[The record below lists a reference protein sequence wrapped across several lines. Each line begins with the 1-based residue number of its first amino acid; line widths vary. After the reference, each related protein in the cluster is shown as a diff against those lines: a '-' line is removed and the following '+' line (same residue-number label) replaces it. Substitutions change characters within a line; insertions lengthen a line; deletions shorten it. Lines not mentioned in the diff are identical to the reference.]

1 MVGEGSFGKV
11 FLAVQRSTNRLVALK
26 RLDKATF
33 KNEATRR
40 KIMTELEIQKALFG
54 HCNIV
59 KLLEVFETED
69 FAYFVMEYAA
79 NGDLRRWLERR
90 KRFSE
95 DDARYAF
102 FQIAS
107 GVRYIHSHGFIHRDI
122 KLDNVLIDE
131 HMHYKICDFGVGR
144 SINPNELVLEQCGTP
159 AYLAP
164 EIIREHGYRGFSA
177 DVWSLGVLLYFMLV
191 GQMPFRAQTIDRLN
205 EVVLLGKY
213 TFPEGLEVSDD
224 ARQLIS
230 RMLCLDPAIRAQME
244 EVLNHPWVN
253 SINLDR
259 ATILDIKGFEEKKR
273 AAKNA
278 PVFTINE
285 QVMGSLAGL
294 GFDASIVRSDLARN
308 EMNYATAS
316 YFTLEKDY
324 V

>member
-1 MVGEGSFGKV
+1 
-11 FLAVQRSTNRLVALK
+11 
-26 RLDKATF
+26 
-33 KNEATRR
+33 
-40 KIMTELEIQKALFG
+40 
-54 HCNIV
+54 
-59 KLLEVFETED
+59 
-69 FAYFVMEYAA
+69 
-79 NGDLRRWLERR
+79 
-90 KRFSE
+90 
-95 DDARYAF
+95 
-102 FQIAS
+102 
-107 GVRYIHSHGFIHRDI
+107 
-122 KLDNVLIDE
+122 
-131 HMHYKICDFGVGR
+131 
-144 SINPNELVLEQCGTP
+144 
-159 AYLAP
+159 
-164 EIIREHGYRGFSA
+164 
-177 DVWSLGVLLYFMLV
+177 LLYFMLV